1 MPIAALALM
10 CAAAVPA
17 AGSAATHAEA
27 YWLDMKGLD
36 YEGQITAL
44 CLQGIAN
51 RNAPKL
57 FLDTRDVNWPWPPS
71 DENWREYLEKSKGYH
86 FTVLPDLA
94 AAIAKFKGDLFGLAI
109 YDATE
114 CDAERS
120 IACTC
125 ASIHSCLPVSAQMLA
140 AQPKTF
146 EGLAI
151 KHDWRGKF
159 KDVGEACVY
168 ASTNIMPKC
177 TKGLCYSLGHSFPGT
192 ALGGDGAVH
201 LSLDY
206 VVAERGYVFNLSP
219 IESKTN
225 RWYGKDW
232 ADHPDQATAFTDLVV
247 GLGPLTQVWGWAEP
261 EGAFS
266 TLVSKAGGFVMCPG
280 PNLSFWRKVP
290 AGSPRLP
297 TPPRQAHLEDK
308 CYVVFQTNEGDT
320 PKELLTFFSSGWL
333 DKNHGSQPVAWGI
346 NPLIGSLFPA
356 LFEYVAK
363 TATPNDSFFCG
374 VSGAGYC
381 FPDLM
386 PRADLYYKWS
396 EKHCRAMNVPT
407 ADVWSDWLRA
417 PWKIFEAYHAGAR
430 YVTGFTSP
438 PSPNAVDRWLPDGTP
453 VISAGRGLHYYS
465 FEGDWTVGLAKQI
478 RLVSA
483 DMPKPCFI
491 CVYGGVG
498 PQIYG
503 IVHDTLARLGEG
515 YEALTMDDFMALARE
530 TGRLVESVDPQ
541 FVARGEK
548 ATVGLKWYA
557 PQLDPPSTAE
567 VSAFGQ
573 KAKVRLSDDPAQAAT
588 GFVAVPND
596 ATLGPQPIV
605 ATHGADRRSASVTVV
620 AEAKVLFDSTVP
632 AAWED
637 KLAKFSIDHGR
648 GRVFCP
654 PEHAYGSVE
663 LLVTVDFDRDP
674 VIQISVSKTDGAWA
688 FKLNDG
694 TFPDDP
700 MLVWDTGATGTFTTH
715 LAGVVPQWHGTKTFH
730 LILFS
735 VGAGKSLWV
744 DRVRLLY
751 QR

>member
-10 CAAAVPA
+10 TAAAVPQ
-17 AGSAATHAEA
+17 AEA
-27 YWLDMKGLD
+27 FWLDMKGLD

-44 CLQGIAN
+44 CLQGIAD
-51 RNAPKL
+51 RNAPRL

-71 DENWREYLEKSKGYH
+71 DANWREYLEKSKGFH

-94 AAIAKFKGDLFGLAI
+94 AAIATFRADLFGLAI
-109 YDATE
+109 YDPVE

-125 ASIHSCLPVSAQMLA
+125 AAIHSCLPVSAAMLA

-159 KDVGEACVY
+159 KDVGDACAYGSV
-168 ASTNIMPKC
+168 NIMPRC
-177 TKGLCYSLGHSFPGT
+177 AKGLCYSLGHSFPGT

-225 RWYGKDW
+225 RWFCDTW
-232 ADHPDQATAFTDLVV
+232 ADHPDQAQAFTDIVR

-266 TLVSKAGGFVMCPG
+266 TLISKAGGFVMCPG

-297 TPPRQAHLEDK
+297 TPPRRAHLEDK
-308 CYVVFQTNEGDT
+308 VYLAFQTNEGDT
-320 PKELLTFFSSGWL
+320 PKILCSFFTGGWL
-333 DKNHGSQPVAWGI
+333 DKNRGSQPVAWGI

-356 LFEYVAK
+356 LFEYIAK

-386 PRADLYYKWS
+386 PRADLFYKWS
-396 EKHCRAMNVPT
+396 ERHCRAMNVPT
-407 ADVWSDWLRA
+407 VDVWADWLRA
-417 PWKIFEAYHAGAR
+417 PFKIFEAYHARAPF
-430 YVTGFTSP
+430 VTGYTSP

-453 VISAGRGLHYYS
+453 VISAGKRLHYYS
-465 FEGDWTVGLAKQI
+465 FEGDWTVGLANQI

-483 DMPKPCFI
+483 DLPKPCFI

-498 PQIYG
+498 PGIYG
-503 IVHDTLARLGEG
+503 IVRDTLARLGDG
-515 YEALTMDDFMALARE
+515 YEALTMDDFIALARE
-530 TGRLVESVDPQ
+530 TGRLVMSVEPHY
-541 FVARGEK
+541 VARGEK
-548 ATVGLKWYA
+548 TTVRLTWYA
-557 PQLDPPSTAE
+557 PDLEAPRTAE

-573 KAKVRLSDDPAQAAT
+573 KTQVRLSEDPAQAST
-588 GFVAVPND
+588 GFVAVPAD
-596 ATLGPQPIV
+596 APLGVQPV
-605 ATHGADRRSASVTVV
+605 WAVHGADRRRADVTVA
-620 AEAKVLFDSTVP
+620 AEATTLSDFRDRG
-632 AAWED
+632 AWED
-637 KLAKFSIDHGR
+637 RLAQFSIDHGR

-654 PEHAYGSVE
+654 PEHPYGSVE
-663 LLVTVDFDRDP
+663 LPVTVDFDRDP
-674 VIQISVSKTDGAWA
+674 VVQISVSKTDGTWA

-694 TFPDDP
+694 TFADDP
-700 MLVWDTGATGTFTTH
+700 MLVWDTSATGNYACR
-715 LAGVVPQWHGTKTFH
+715 LAAAVPQWHGTKTFR

-735 VGAGKSLWV
+735 VGAGKSMWV
-744 DRVRLLY
+744 DRLRLLY
-751 QR
+751 LR